1 MAILRAF
8 PALLAALH
16 AGGGTFVPGTSGLL
30 GAEEST
36 TPGGAGASAAAG
48 KGFEVETA
56 KGVESLSESVLQGM
70 ELRPGA
76 SSAALV
82 VPGGKKLPLDDLI
95 FLRFPV
101 KTPGGGAIPADAP
114 AVLFLR
120 DGSELSG
127 RITAG
132 DEEAVRF
139 RVPGLGSEA
148 LSVPLESVRGLMVV
162 PGEASAPGPSR
173 DRGPSRGAWRIRLR
187 GEIASKRREKD
198 EVILLQE
205 GRVQGILESLD
216 AEGVRFGSD
225 TLGDLRIPYEKLRG
239 IVLAEVD
246 LDPAKDGDGKDAG
259 KEGDE
264 KQAGKD
270 GGRPARSLV
279 RVTLQDGSSF
289 PASLREISGGKAA
302 LEHGVLGLL
311 STPLAEVIELAFLGG
326 KTRYLSDMEPT
337 LVREHLGPAFQKTM
351 PHRRDANV
359 LGDPLRMG
367 GREYR
372 KGLGVH
378 SFSLLRYAPGG
389 EHSRFQA
396 TIGLDDSARPFDSQS
411 PAADVGH
418 VVFRVRVDERQ
429 VFEKAMSWRDAP
441 LPVDIPIAG
450 ARVLE
455 LEVDFGAVEGSGPGF
470 NFARDRAN
478 WAEARII
485 Q

>member
-1 MAILRAF
+1 MVF
-8 PALLAALH
+8 PALLGVLH
-16 AGGGTFVPGTSGLL
+16 AGPGTPGQGTSGLL

-36 TPGGAGASAAAG
+36 TPAQAGGASPAG
-48 KGFEVETA
+48 KGIEVETT
-56 KGVESLSESVLQGM
+56 KGIEVLSESVLQGI
-70 ELRPGA
+70 ELKPGER
-76 SSAALV
+76 SAALV

-95 FLRFPV
+95 FLRFPA
-101 KTPGGGAIPADAP
+101 KAPLGAATPADAP

-162 PGEASAPGPSR
+162 PAEASAPGPSR

-205 GRVQGILESLD
+205 GRMQGILESLD

-246 LDPAKDGDGKDAG
+246 LDPAKDG
-259 KEGDE
+259 
-264 KQAGKD
+264 AGKD

-279 RVTLQDGSSF
+279 RVTLEDGSSL

-302 LEHGVLGLL
+302 LEHGILGLL
-311 STPLAEVIELAFLGG
+311 SAPLAEVSELAFLGG
-326 KTRYLSDMEPT
+326 KTRYLSDMDPT
-337 LVREHLGPAFQKTM
+337 LAREHLGPAFQKTM

-378 SFSLLRYAPGG
+378 SYSLLRYAPGG

-441 LPVDIPIAG
+441 LPVDIPISG
-450 ARVLE
+450 ARALE